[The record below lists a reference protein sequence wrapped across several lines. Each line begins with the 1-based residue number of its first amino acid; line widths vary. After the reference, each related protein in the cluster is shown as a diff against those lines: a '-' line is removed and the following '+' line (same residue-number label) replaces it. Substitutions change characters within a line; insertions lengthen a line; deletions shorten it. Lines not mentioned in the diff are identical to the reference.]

1 MTLKLLPQML
11 RIRRMRRDDINF
23 AVRLADQE
31 DWGIP
36 ARDFERI
43 LLLDPRGSFVAMENE
58 KRVGLATTTSY
69 GTQIAWIGNVVVE
82 KSRRGKHIGQA
93 LVKHAIGYLEKKR
106 VARVALYSFDENIEF
121 YRKLGFK
128 VGQRFARFRRKGR
141 PTLRL
146 SNERR
151 ERKTMRRS
159 AMLTM
164 DRKAFGADR
173 SRLVV
178 NLLDSGAAH
187 YLGYS
192 AGLMRSYIIA
202 KDYADMCELGPWVSF
217 GLRRAE
223 LEAMLR
229 FVLSTTKSKPI
240 EIACPLTNR
249 RILAMLSRFDFH
261 TMKKGHMMC
270 YRRLSKLGRPKAI
283 VAYGFLDKG

>member
-1 MTLKLLPQML
+1 
-11 RIRRMRRDDINF
+11 MRRGDISF

-43 LLLDPRGSFVAMENE
+43 LLLDPHGSFVAMENE
-58 KRVGLATTTSY
+58 KRVGIATTTSY

-82 KSRRGKHIGQA
+82 KSRRGRHIGKA

-128 VGQRFARFRRKGR
+128 AGQRFARFRRKGR
-141 PTLRL
+141 PALRL
-146 SNERR
+146 SNEPR

-192 AGLMRSYIIA
+192 AGPMRSYIIA

-217 GLRRAE
+217 GLRRTE

-229 FVLSTTKSKPI
+229 LVLNTAKSKPI

-249 RILAMLSRFDFH
+249 RILAMLSRFDFQ

-270 YRRLSKLGRPKAI
+270 YRRLCKLGKPKAI